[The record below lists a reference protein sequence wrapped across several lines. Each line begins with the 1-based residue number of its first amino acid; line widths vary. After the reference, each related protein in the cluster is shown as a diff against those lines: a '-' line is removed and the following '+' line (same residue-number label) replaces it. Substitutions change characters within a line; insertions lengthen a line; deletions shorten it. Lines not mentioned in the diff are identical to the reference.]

1 MVSTIPA
8 SSIAASAPRW
18 RYGSLRSAVTTTTPT
33 SLTTPTTTPTTTKT
47 TTKTTPAIPT
57 ATMPIGTT
65 TPTSPPIATP
75 STPAQYGH
83 PHNRPPPPSDG
94 LPNYGS
100 RHGPAHRKS
109 SLPVHGFGPT
119 RSPSKHISPFVLLS
133 YPLCGRW
140 PQGMRHASA
149 PGQSATI
156 FFFQKKKMVGGRF
169 LPPVAQTHAFSRFFA
184 RGVRKQPVCF
194 TVFRGVRSSGMSAWH
209 YQKTTRFTCFC
220 GSRGS
225 PERRKWPVNF
235 G

>member
-65 TPTSPPIATP
+65 TPNRNPIDPGTD
-75 STPAQYGH
+75 GR
-83 PHNRPPPPSDG
+83 PHYRPPPPSDG

-109 SLPVHGFGPT
+109 CYLCMVLGPPDPRAST
-119 RSPSKHISPFVLLS
+119 LAHLSCSHIHCVDVGLKGCAMRLHPARVQPSFFPEKKDGGWTLL
-133 YPLCGRW
+133 
-140 PQGMRHASA
+140 
-149 PGQSATI
+149 T
-156 FFFQKKKMVGGRF
+156 
-169 LPPVAQTHAFSRFFA
+169 SR
-184 RGVRKQPVCF
+184 C
-194 TVFRGVRSSGMSAWH
+194 SN
-209 YQKTTRFTCFC
+209 TCFFPFFC
-220 GSRGS
+220 A
-225 PERRKWPVNF
+225 WC
-235 G
+235 